1 MNDFANLETQNMT
14 MRQEI
19 DEMERLFS
27 QTDNQ
32 FYNHHSESLEMES

>member
-27 QTDNQ
+27 QTDN
-32 FYNHHSESLEMES
+32 